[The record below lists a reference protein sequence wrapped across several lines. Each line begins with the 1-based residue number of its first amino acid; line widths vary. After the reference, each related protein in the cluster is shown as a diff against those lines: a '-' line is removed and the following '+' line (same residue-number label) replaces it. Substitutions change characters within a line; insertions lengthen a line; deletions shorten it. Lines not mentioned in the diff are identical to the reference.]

1 MKNSYCLLFIG
12 LFVYACASTNG
23 KNMNDDAAKNDT
35 VWVANDSLDYEV
47 IIFEPGFDTWLATQ
61 LPIESYS
68 TKYLEAKNQRMIAEY
83 NRRAML
89 PMRYGSLYPIT
100 INYDPNVHYGKKVN
114 YMLYNYLEY
123 FQEKY
128 DQRL

>member
-1 MKNSYCLLFIG
+1 MKNSCYLLFIG
-12 LFVYACASTNG
+12 LFVYACASTKD
-23 KNMNDDAAKNDT
+23 KNMDDDMAKKDT
-35 VWVANDSLDYEV
+35 VRIANDSLDYEV
-47 IIFEPGFDTWLATQ
+47 IIFEPGFDTWLVTQ

-68 TKYLEAKNQRMIAEY
+68 TEYLEAKNRRMIAEY
-83 NRRAML
+83 NRRAMN

-128 DQRL
+128 NQRL